1 MVFTKRILRMD
12 LETTFMEQ
20 FTGSATA
27 NLAFG
32 LLFLLFIGLK
42 KLCDRKSKCKSRCHT
57 ACLDID
63 VRDITV
69 REPIELGERPTEV

>member
-1 MVFTKRILRMD
+1 MD
-12 LETTFMEQ
+12 LETTFVQQ

-57 ACLDID
+57 GWCDID
-63 VRDITV
+63 VRDVTM
-69 REPIELGERPTEV
+69 RERPTELGERPTEV

>member
-1 MVFTKRILRMD
+1 MVFYLKRMD
-12 LETTFMEQ
+12 LETTFVEQ

-32 LLFLLFIGLK
+32 LLFLLFVALK

-57 ACLDID
+57 GCCDID
-63 VRDITV
+63 VRDLTV
-69 REPIELGERPTEV
+69 RERPIELGEQSSEV